1 MSARHP
7 AMTQQAIRRRRGR
20 EIRKSRRHFGR
31 ATRQFVAIAEAIC
44 QTGSIVQSF
53 NSEMRRLG
61 TAAISAWKP
70 EEDNR

>member
-20 EIRKSRRHFGR
+20 AIRKARRIFGR
-31 ATRQFVAIAEAIC
+31 AARYFIFLDEAIFR
-44 QTGSIVQSF
+44 TGIIVQPF
-53 NSEMRRLG
+53 NVEMRRLG

-70 EEDNR
+70 EEDPR